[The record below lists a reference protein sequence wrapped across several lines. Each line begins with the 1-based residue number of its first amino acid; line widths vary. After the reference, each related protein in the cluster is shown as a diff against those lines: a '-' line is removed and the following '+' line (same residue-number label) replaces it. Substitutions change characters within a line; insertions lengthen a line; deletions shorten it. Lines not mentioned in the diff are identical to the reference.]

1 MGEREGRLWLASE
14 RYMRGEIDT
23 EQLKEEERKYAPNLF
38 KGKRQTPFKKLDVWR
53 DYLLAKISK
62 IFE

>member
-23 EQLKEEERKYAPNLF
+23 EELKEEERKYAPNLF
-38 KGKRQTPFKKLDVWR
+38 KEKKRSPFKRLDAWR
-53 DYLLAKISK
+53 DYLLTKIAK